1 MDKRRIKIAM
11 KVLHEVKEHF
21 SETKEFIDDCIEQE
35 RLKENITLEE
45 VIFFFYTPR
54 SKKLAQRNIFYFVVL
69 GLKAEMFLLH
79 LTKYINLNSLSHD
92 ICMRVTWI

>member
-45 VIFFFYTPR
+45 VIFFFTR
-54 SKKLAQRNIFYFVVL
+54 LEAKS
-69 GLKAEMFLLH
+69 
-79 LTKYINLNSLSHD
+79 
-92 ICMRVTWI
+92 